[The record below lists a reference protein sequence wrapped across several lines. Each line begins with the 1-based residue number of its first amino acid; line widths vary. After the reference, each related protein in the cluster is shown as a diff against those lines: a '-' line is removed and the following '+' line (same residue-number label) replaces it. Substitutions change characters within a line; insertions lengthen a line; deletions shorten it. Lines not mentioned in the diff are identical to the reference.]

1 MTLPNF
7 DNQLSQRVGLC
18 KPLEDLLSNYFLI
31 DPTVKFVANNRS
43 RRYNDGNFPDD
54 ERPIGSVHAYKN
66 SQHLGSV
73 RVYKDDYRGLGR
85 IDVYAVRS
93 EAINKARGRSRDEV
107 ITKDAHKAIKHMQEY
122 FRSKSNNVFRDKILG
137 LATTEINSLRSTAQY
152 RVTSLI
158 NNKPHQADTDVAL
171 YLLAQYEG
179 LASALPDSIN
189 KIFSKSEDI
198 QRFYD
203 LRIANSVAKEYGNGG
218 AVVIAFSDGGMWYA
232 DKSEMSDIAK
242 ITTTYDLPKN
252 YQEKLALLK
261 LCEPSQPV
269 ENIGV
274 KFNQEIEN
282 DSNAKLYYLVGGET
296 VTLC

>member
-18 KPLEDLLSNYFLI
+18 KPLEDLLSNYFLM
-31 DPTVKFVANNRS
+31 DPTVKFVANSRS
-43 RRYNDGNFPDD
+43 RRYNDGNFSDD
-54 ERPIGSVHAYKN
+54 ERPIGSVHAYKD

-73 RVYKDDYRGLGR
+73 RVYRDDYRGLGR
-85 IDVYAVRS
+85 MDVYAVRS

-137 LATTEINSLRSTAQY
+137 LATSKINGLRSTAQY
-152 RVTSLI
+152 RVNSLI
-158 NNKPHQADTDVAL
+158 NNKADTDVAL
-171 YLLAQYEG
+171 YLLAQHEG

-189 KIFSKSEDI
+189 KIFSKSEDM
-198 QRFYD
+198 QKFYD
-203 LRIANSVAKEYGNGG
+203 LRIAESVAKEYGNGG

-242 ITTTYDLPKN
+242 VTTTYDLPKN

-274 KFNQEIEN
+274 KFSEEIEN
-282 DSNAKLYYLVGGET
+282 DSNAMLYYLVGGET